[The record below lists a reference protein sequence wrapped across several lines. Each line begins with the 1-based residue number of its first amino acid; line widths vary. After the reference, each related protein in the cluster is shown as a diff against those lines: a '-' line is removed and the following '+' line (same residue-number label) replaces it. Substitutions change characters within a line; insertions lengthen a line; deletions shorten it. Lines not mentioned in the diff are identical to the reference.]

1 MDFLSYR
8 IVYLLVALFVA
19 GTGVAQQAESYR
31 PHSPDPFWEPW
42 RIRAFPQLKGTE
54 LRCLGEDARGAIWFG
69 VADGAVRYDGLR
81 WDEFGAA
88 SNLPGAAI
96 AFAQVES
103 QFYAATGSSIHVLEQ
118 GRFRQVFPQTDRGRW
133 VIEDLAVGADGVLWV
148 CTDKG
153 ALRLRG
159 APSGGQDDPWQEI
172 QLLTTPEIANSLQG
186 DLVTAEIQIE
196 AVAAA
201 DTVRWNAG
209 VGVCLYGQGVD
220 KNTVIA
226 VAENGPAARQGVR
239 VGDRIVAIDGEARRT
254 VFQREL
260 EDEPGTRI
268 QLSVLPK
275 GGEEVLDLELVCES
289 IEGRYQRFRPIQIE
303 DDGRGTVWFATRLG
317 RILSLQRN
325 QDGTE
330 EWTHHTRVHGLPVIA
345 MPSIVVTDRGI
356 AGVGR
361 NTATECLLRYDG
373 DRWTVIDL
381 PRGIG
386 SSIETC
392 DDGTLLVGTN
402 GAVLSVSASGRVVD
416 HGMRDHGIFG
426 NDIMV
431 KKTSDGA
438 LWIAGKGAIAL
449 RLEPQGQRWT
459 TYRGLVYQASGEDG
473 EEWFLTDRLTVVR
486 HQGDRWQQYDA
497 DDGLMSQPLRVIVTT
512 AGDVWAAGSHDGV
525 AATAR
530 RLGNRWERRLHPEL
544 SWAVDRRAV
553 FEDRDQ
559 RLWFGAAVNQLVQE
573 DDHGGVLRFDGEVWK
588 HFRPTNRLDFVYGIA
603 QTQDGS
609 VWFAGPSL
617 VQVTPEDQF
626 GASAD
631 LPLVARGFT
640 DALANDQDGDLWI
653 GTRVKGVVRLDGR
666 PADDPAD
673 GPEFRSTVY
682 GESNRVSNSRIK
694 SVLPM
699 SDSSVLVGTPAGF
712 DRFDGRTWAPA
723 ALPADL
729 AYDTDY
735 GGLYEGRSGE
745 LWFNASGV
753 AIMTRDLA
761 KGIPMKDMGSLQDKF
776 KTFRYRPDDRSP
788 DTQIE
793 RSAAQATFG
802 EAVSLAWSGVDYME
816 ATPRDQLTFS
826 WSVDDQPWS
835 AFSPAVRVDLPGLE
849 GGLHRFRVRAR
860 DADFNIDTTPAEITI
875 EIFPALWQRSWFQGL
890 MLLML
895 VLFCLAMI
903 QTGRVFRRESS
914 LRTSHER
921 LLSAEQ
927 DLQQANQSL
936 ESRVARRT
944 RELREANQR
953 LHASEVQ
960 YRSIVEDQ
968 SEYIVRFDADQNV
981 TFVNTAFLRANR
993 IAGQTVSAVLPAK
1006 VVSRL
1011 RQVVANVEEGRQEGR
1026 SVVSFDDAD
1035 GQLRWE
1041 QWHCRVL
1048 VDQVGNPLGYQVVG
1062 NDITDLRD
1070 AQNRLSEKELELAH
1084 LARVSALGEM
1094 VAGISHEINQPL
1106 ATIANFS
1113 SASLL
1118 VLDRELGAI
1127 ENVERKEDIRQWI
1140 ERIKEQTER
1149 INRIVNSLRRFG
1161 RPGSNLTAFDIESA
1175 VTESLDLCEYRTRTV
1190 VNDILVDIPA
1200 ELPKAYADR
1209 VQVEQV
1215 LVNLIRNAVDAM
1227 DDPAVVERTL
1237 KIVVATEEEMLK
1249 VSVIDSGPG
1258 IAKDQGDEIF
1268 QTFVTTKTQGMGM
1281 GLAIS
1286 RSIIESHQGRLY
1298 TVDGADGAWFE
1309 FTLPIATDDQTAP
1322 VHVGSADHAP
1332 RSRSVSVS
1340 GGRV

>member
-1 MDFLSYR
+1 MA
-8 IVYLLVALFVA
+8 ALFVA
-19 GTGVAQQAESYR
+19 GIGQAQQAESYR
-31 PHSPDPFWEPW
+31 PRHPDPFEESW
-42 RIRAFPQLKGTE
+42 RIRAFPQLKGRE
-54 LRCLGEDARGAIWFG
+54 LSCIGEDPGGAVWFG

-81 WDEFGAA
+81 WDEFGA
-88 SNLPGAAI
+88 SRNLPGAAI
-96 AFAQVES
+96 AFARVGG
-103 QFYAATGSSIHVLEQ
+103 QFFAATWSSIHLLEQ
-118 GRFRQVFPQTDRGRW
+118 GRFRQVFPLDDQDQW
-133 VIEDLAVGADGVLWV
+133 VMEGLAAGADGDLWV

-159 APSGGQDDPWQEI
+159 APSRGQGESWQEV
-172 QLLTTPEIANSLQG
+172 QLFT
-186 DLVTAEIQIE
+186 TAEIASFLQGEPLSAGIQVQ

-201 DTVRWNAG
+201 DTVRWNTG
-209 VGVCLYGQGVD
+209 VGVCLYGQGLD
-220 KNTVIA
+220 ENTVIA
-226 VAENGPAARQGVR
+226 VAENGPAAKHGVR
-239 VGDRIVAIDGEARRT
+239 VGDRIVGIDGEARRT

-260 EDEPGTRI
+260 EDDPGKRI

-275 GGEEVLDLELVCES
+275 DSVDGSGDVLDLELVCES
-289 IEGRYQRFRPIQIE
+289 IEGRYQRFRPIQIA

-317 RILSLQRN
+317 RILSLERN
-325 QDGTE
+325 QDGTQK
-330 EWTHHTRVHGLPVIA
+330 WTHHTRQYELPVIA
-345 MPSIVVTDRGI
+345 MPSIVVTDRGL

-386 SSIETC
+386 SSIEAS
-392 DDGTLLVGTN
+392 DDGALWVGTN
-402 GAVLSVSASGRVVD
+402 GTVLSVTADGRVVG

-426 NDIMV
+426 NDIFVRKM
-431 KKTSDGA
+431 SDGA
-438 LWIAGKGAIAL
+438 VWIAGKGSIAL

-459 TYRGLVYQASGEDG
+459 TYRGLLYQASGVDG
-473 EEWFLTDRLTVVR
+473 DQWFLTDRLSVVH
-486 HQGDRWQQYDA
+486 HQGDRWQQYDTG
-497 DDGLMSQPLRVIVTT
+497 DGLMSQPLRVIVTT
-512 AGDVWAAGSHDGV
+512 SGDVWAAGSHDGV

-530 RLGNRWERRLHPEL
+530 RLGDRWERRLHPEL

-573 DDHGGVLRFDGEVWK
+573 GERGGVLRFDGEEWK

-603 QTQDGS
+603 QTRDGS

-626 GASAD
+626 GASVH
-631 LPLVARGFT
+631 LPWVVRGFS

-653 GTRVKGVVRLDGR
+653 GTRAKGVVKLDGR
-666 PADDPAD
+666 RGD
-673 GPEFRSTVY
+673 GLEYRWNVY
-682 GESNRVSNSRIK
+682 DESNRISNNRIK
-694 SVLPM
+694 SIVSM

-712 DRFDGRTWAPA
+712 DRFDGQTWAAASLPA
-723 ALPADL
+723 AL

-735 GGLYEGRSGE
+735 GGLHEGRSGE
-745 LWFNASGV
+745 LWFNASGLSYLS
-753 AIMTRDLA
+753 RDLA
-761 KGIPMKDMGSLQDKF
+761 KGIPLKKLDARRERF
-776 KTFRYRPDDRSP
+776 TTYRYRPDRQPP
-788 DTQIE
+788 DTVIE
-793 RSAAQATFG
+793 RSASQATFG
-802 EAVSLAWSGVDYME
+802 ETVSLAWSGVDYME
-816 ATPRDQLTFS
+816 ATPRDQLMFS

-835 AFSPAVRVDLPGLE
+835 VFSPAVRVDLPGLE

-860 DADFNIDTTPAEITI
+860 DADFNLDTTPAEITI
-875 EIFPALWQRSWFQGL
+875 EIFPALWQRSWFQGV

-903 QTGRVFRRESS
+903 QTGRVFRQKSS
-914 LRTSHER
+914 LRTSNER
-921 LLSAEQ
+921 LLSAER

-1011 RQVVANVEEGRQEGR
+1011 RQVVAHVEDGRQEGG

-1035 GQLRWE
+1035 GRLRWE

-1048 VDQVGNPLGYQVVG
+1048 VDQIGNLLGYQVVG

-1127 ENVERKEDIRQWI
+1127 ENVERKEDVRQWI

-1190 VNDILVDIPA
+1190 LDEIFVDIPA
-1200 ELPKAYADR
+1200 DLPKAYADR

-1237 KIVVATEEEMLK
+1237 KIMVAADQEMLK

-1268 QTFVTTKTQGMGM
+1268 QTFVTTKAQGMGM

-1309 FTLPIATDDQTAP
+1309 FTLPIATDDQADP
-1322 VHVGSADHAP
+1322 VPARSTDHVP
-1332 RSRSVSVS
+1332 QSRSVSV
-1340 GGRV
+1340 

>member
-1 MDFLSYR
+1 MRL
-8 IVYLLVALFVA
+8 
-19 GTGVAQQAESYR
+19 Q
-31 PHSPDPFWEPW
+31 
-42 RIRAFPQLKGTE
+42 
-54 LRCLGEDARGAIWFG
+54 
-69 VADGAVRYDGLR
+69 
-81 WDEFGAA
+81 AA
-88 SNLPGAAI
+88 S
-96 AFAQVES
+96 
-103 QFYAATGSSIHVLEQ
+103 
-118 GRFRQVFPQTDRGRW
+118 
-133 VIEDLAVGADGVLWV
+133 
-148 CTDKG
+148 
-153 ALRLRG
+153 
-159 APSGGQDDPWQEI
+159 SGGQGDPWRAI
-172 QLLTTPEIANSLQG
+172 QLLTTTEIASSLL
-186 DLVTAEIQIE
+186 DDPISAEIEIE
-196 AVAAA
+196 AVSAA
-201 DTVRWNAG
+201 DAVQWNAG
-209 VGVCLYGQGVD
+209 VGVCLYGQGLD

-226 VAENGPAARQGVR
+226 VAENGPAAKQGVR
-239 VGDRIVAIDGEARRT
+239 VGDRIVAIDGEPRRT

-275 GGEEVLDLELVCES
+275 NADEVLDLELVCES

-317 RILSLQRN
+317 RILSLQRD

-330 EWTHHTRVHGLPVIA
+330 KWTHHTREHGLPVIA
-345 MPSIVVTDRGI
+345 MPSIVVTSRGI

-416 HGMRDHGIFG
+416 HGLRDHGIFG

-438 LWIAGKGAIAL
+438 IWIAGKGAIAL

-459 TYRGLVYQASGEDG
+459 TYRGLVYQATGEDG
-473 EEWFLTDRLTVVR
+473 DEWFLTDRLSVVH

-530 RLGNRWERRLHPEL
+530 RLGDRWERRLHPEL

-626 GASAD
+626 GASAN

-653 GTRVKGVVRLDGR
+653 GTRSKGVVRLGGC

-673 GPEFRSTVY
+673 GPADSPGFQSTVY
-682 GESNRVSNSRIK
+682 GESDRVSNNRIK

-712 DRFDGRTWAPA
+712 DRFDGQAWAPA
-723 ALPADL
+723 SLPADL
-729 AYDTDY
+729 AFETDY

-753 AIMTRDLA
+753 AFVTRDLA
-761 KGIPMKDMGSLQDKF
+761 KGIPVQDMGSLQDKF

-788 DTQIE
+788 DTLIE
-793 RSAAQATFG
+793 RSASQATFG

-835 AFSPAVRVDLPGLE
+835 EFSAAVRVELPGLE

-914 LRTSHER
+914 LRTSNER

-927 DLQQANQSL
+927 DLQRANQSL

-993 IAGQTVSAVLPAK
+993 IAGQTVSAVLPAN

-1026 SVVSFDDAD
+1026 SVVSYDDAD

-1127 ENVERKEDIRQWI
+1127 GNVERKEDIRQWI

-1190 VNDILVDIPA
+1190 VKEIVVDIPA
-1200 ELPKAYADR
+1200 DLPRAYADR
-1209 VQVEQV
+1209 VQVDQV

-1227 DDPAVVERTL
+1227 DHPAVVERTL
-1237 KIVVATEEEMLK
+1237 KIVVAADEEMLK

-1258 IAKDQGDEIF
+1258 IAKGQGDEIF
-1268 QTFVTTKTQGMGM
+1268 QTFVTTKAQGMGM

-1309 FTLPIATDDQTAP
+1309 FTLPIATGDQTAS

-1332 RSRSVSVS
+1332 RSRLVQR
-1340 GGRV
+1340 RVPVPNVEPAVGNE